1 MEVAPIEFSDD
12 GRRHRLKI
20 GDVIEIEVEYA
31 ASPFDLDGE
40 PPRLGGTRHRAND
53 TLTVARA
60 VSSRVQGMGIELS
73 GDGKSGFSA
82 PFSWNG

>member
-31 ASPFDLDGE
+31 ASHSIWMVSRPGSVG
-40 PPRLGGTRHRAND
+40 PGTGRMTR
-53 TLTVARA
+53 
-60 VSSRVQGMGIELS
+60 
-73 GDGKSGFSA
+73 
-82 PFSWNG
+82 